1 MLGWKHGQK
10 EENGDGNEEAAATRM
25 QANAAI
31 GAGSE
36 QLEPAAAGHRG
47 QRQRREELR
56 AKY

>member
-1 MLGWKHGQK
+1 MEQK